1 MVRRSSVFSFF
12 VFFLFTLNPLVMLMR
27 RSLPLFFAL
36 CLLGLMTLTFAK
48 HAEAASF
55 SFTPSTGVFKQGC
68 SAKMDIAI
76 DTQGISTNAADA
88 VVLFNPAEVE
98 IEDQNAAQAGVQ
110 VKAGNVYEL
119 YVGNVVD
126 NAQGKIMLTGFSI
139 IGTFSGSGNYGS
151 IFFKSK
157 PGVTNTTFQFQF
169 SPGQST
175 DSNVADTNG
184 NDVLTSVNTASYT
197 FESGS
202 CVPDT
207 QAPSVSA
214 VSPAHGSSNVP
225 LDTDVSF
232 HLQDNQSGVDLNTLS
247 IQLYDVIYDQHHVDV
262 TIAGIPVDYTVTI
275 DPSDD
280 FPTGTEIVLVVSASD
295 LVGNVMPAKVFSFN
309 KPPVPPE
316 AAVCGNGVV
325 EGGETCEPP
334 GAFGC
339 SATCQADV
347 LQCLSVDPALL
358 ETLATQAVQDGTL
371 SAEQIAAI
379 QSLEALEE
387 TVQQAL
393 EADTLVKATSS
404 SKVVEYITR
413 STRTVV
419 EGLGCTENCVKIL
432 FGEQQERWYVPTGMV
447 VLLFLLAGA
456 LIYQVVARL
465 RRGSSLSA
473 EVSEKRQSKRR

>member
-1 MVRRSSVFSFF
+1 
-12 VFFLFTLNPLVMLMR
+12 MLMR
-27 RSLPLFFAL
+27 RSFLSLFAL
-36 CLLGLMTLTFAK
+36 CLLSLMVLASSRQ
-48 HAEAASF
+48 AEAASLT
-55 SFTPSTGVFKQGC
+55 FTPSAGVFQQGC
-68 SAKMDIAI
+68 SAKVDIAI

-98 IEDQNAAQAGVQ
+98 IEDQNAGQAGTQ

-126 NAQGKIMLTGFSI
+126 SAQGKIMLTGFSI

-157 PGVTNTTFQFQF
+157 PGVTSTTFQFQF
-169 SPGQST
+169 SPGEST

-197 FESGS
+197 FESGD

-207 QAPSVSA
+207 QSPSVSS
-214 VSPAHGSSNVP
+214 VSPANGSSNVP

-247 IQLYDVIYDQHHVDV
+247 IQLYDVIYDQSHVDV

-275 DPSDD
+275 DPADD
-280 FPTGTEIVLVVSASD
+280 FPSGTEIVLVVSASD

-309 KPPVPPE
+309 KPPVP
-316 AAVCGNGVV
+316 AAMAVCGNGVV
-325 EGGETCEPP
+325 EGGEACEPP

-339 SATCQADV
+339 SATCQADL
-347 LQCLSVDPALL
+347 LQCLAVDPVLL
-358 ETLATQAVQDGTL
+358 ETLATQALQSGTL
-371 SAEQIAAI
+371 SAEQIGAI
-379 QSLEALEE
+379 QSLQGLEAAI
-387 TVQQAL
+387 QQAA
-393 EADTLVKATSS
+393 EESDTLVKSTSS

-419 EGLGCTENCVKIL
+419 KSLGCTENCVKIL
-432 FGEQQERWYVPTGMV
+432 FGEQQERWYVPTGL
-447 VLLFLLAGA
+447 VLLLILLAGA

-465 RRGSSLSA
+465 RRGSQASSDT
-473 EVSEKRQSKRR
+473 SDKKQSKRK